1 MNKSIISA
9 LLLIIALLIVF
20 TFTLC
25 KKEDGILTAEAK
37 IYDSGSV
44 ALDGCDWF
52 LRVDTTKEYHA
63 VNLTNEFK
71 ENGLKVIIRYRLL
84 NTKFLCGW
92 GKGLTEVELIDIR
105 RKDSQL
111 IKKDAT
117 IIDMGPVATDGCGWK
132 VKIDTTY
139 YHPTNLPDAYKQNNL
154 KVKVS
159 YNLLNSKFQCG
170 IAANLK
176 YNEIFLK
183 TIETR

>member
-1 MNKSIISA
+1 MNKTLISA

-20 TFTLC
+20 AFSLC
-25 KKEDGILTAEAK
+25 KKDDGILTAEAK
-37 IYDSGSV
+37 IYNSGSV
-44 ALDGCDWF
+44 AVDGCDWL

-63 VNLTNEFK
+63 INLTNEFK
-71 ENGLKVIIRYRLL
+71 EPGLKVIIRYRLL

-92 GKGLTEVELIDIR
+92 GKGLTEVELIDIK

-117 IIDMGPVATDGCGWK
+117 IVDMGPVASDGCGWK

-139 YHPTNLPDAYKQNNL
+139 YHPTNLPDAYKKADL

-159 YNLLNSKFQCG
+159 YNLLDGKFQCG
-170 IAANLK
+170 LSANLK
-176 YNEIFLK
+176 YNQIFLK
-183 TIETR
+183 TIENR